1 MKFEGKR
8 VKQIRWVHAGPCVVR
23 VEVDAV
29 IPVDDASEPCF
40 KPTTVEFLREVHERA
55 EARDIDWLNNVGDVY
70 LRHSA

>member
-29 IPVDDASEPCF
+29 IPVDYASEPCF
-40 KPTTVEFLREVHERA
+40 EPTTVEFLREVHERA

>member
-1 MKFEGKR
+1 MKFEGRR
-8 VKQIRWVHAGPCVVR
+8 VKRIRWVHAGPCVVR

-40 KPTTVEFLREVHERA
+40 EPATVEFLREVHERA
-55 EARDIDWLNNVGDVY
+55 EARDIAWLNNVGDVY